1 MIALFLS
8 PVYIALNVYILWW
21 ILKWMG
27 ECHGLLR
34 KKSFKIAMSVIYS
47 AFAFSMV
54 IGFFMPPT
62 GIGRL
67 VRMTGN
73 YWLGI
78 MLYML
83 LSIAVLH
90 LLGFVIKKIPR
101 TQKYVNRKSFVAY
114 GAVCAVL
121 ITVTGAYGVINA
133 HNIKTNR
140 VRFL

>member
-8 PVYIALNVYILWW
+8 PVYIALNIYILWW

-27 ECHGLLR
+27 ACHGALG
-34 KKSFKIAMSVIYS
+34 KKTVKIVMTILYS
-47 AFAFSMV
+47 AFALSMV
-54 IGFFMPPT
+54 MGFFLPPT
-62 GIGRL
+62 GAGRL

-90 LLGFVIKKIPR
+90 LLGFVPF
-101 TQKYVNRKSFVAY
+101 S
-114 GAVCAVL
+114 
-121 ITVTGAYGVINA
+121 
-133 HNIKTNR
+133 
-140 VRFL
+140 